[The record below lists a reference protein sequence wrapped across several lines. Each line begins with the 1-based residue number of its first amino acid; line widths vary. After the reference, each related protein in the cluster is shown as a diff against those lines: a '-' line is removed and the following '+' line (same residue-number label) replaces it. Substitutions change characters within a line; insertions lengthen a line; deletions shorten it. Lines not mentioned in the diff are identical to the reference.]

1 MQKITITGNVGKDAT
16 LASTQAGKQVLS
28 FNVGSQQGYGDRAS
42 TNWFRCSLWGDR
54 GEKLALY
61 ILKGVKVTVHGDLEV
76 GEYEGR
82 TQLNI
87 RVSDVEFMSR
97 ADNRGAT
104 PVDNEWTTQSGGAA
118 NLGADFPLDDD
129 VPF

>member
-54 GEKLALY
+54 GEKIAQY
-61 ILKGVKVTVHGDLEV
+61 ILKGVKVTVSGDFETS
-76 GEYEGR
+76 EYEGK

-97 ADNRGAT
+97 ADNRGSQ
-104 PVDNEWTTQSGGAA
+104 PSENEWTTQNGGAVPVA
-118 NLGADFPLDDD
+118 SDFPLDDD

>member
-54 GEKLALY
+54 GEKIAQY
-61 ILKGVKVTVHGDLEV
+61 ILKGVKVTVSGDFETS
-76 GEYEGR
+76 EYEDK

-97 ADNRGAT
+97 ADNRGSAAQNGA
-104 PVDNEWTTQSGGAA
+104 DASGGY
-118 NLGADFPLDDD
+118 GDDLED
-129 VPF
+129 SVPFMSAFGGW